1 MSSSNNSSSNDN
13 PKILKKRS
21 TLFLNEHRNKNK
33 VNNKYKKIY
42 IYINNYLDI
51 DKCIRPNFSRRN
63 KIICSI

>member
-1 MSSSNNSSSNDN
+1 MSSSNNSSSTDN
-13 PKILKKRS
+13 PKILKKRP

-33 VNNKYKKIY
+33 VNNKYKKKIY
-42 IYINNYLDI
+42 IYNYLDI